1 MALYCDPISGNI
13 NKECGS
19 KRGGLIQ
26 TVYALNFSDLS
37 GTTFTS
43 SEITQID
50 TVTGTPF
57 NQIAFK
63 KNSAVM
69 NNEAVIGDN
78 NKFFNQT
85 LTLTFEGM
93 DTQTKSSFET
103 LIDGQAVF
111 IGVDYQGVAHFL
123 GRVNGAEMSEGN
135 IGTGQAAADL
145 YGGTFTFL
153 AEENEVT
160 PTVAVGTT
168 INYYDEDG
176 ITVLVK
182 TF

>member
-1 MALYCDPISGNI
+1 MALYCDPLSGNI
-13 NKECGS
+13 NKSCGS

-26 TVYALNFSDLS
+26 TVYGLNFSD
-37 GTTFTS
+37 FTGS
-43 SEITQID
+43 
-50 TVTGTPF
+50 TVTSGEIVAIGQANPF
-57 NQIAFK
+57 YQIAFK
-63 KNSAVM
+63 KNTAVM
-69 NNEAVIGDN
+69 NNEAIIGDN

-85 LTLTFEGM
+85 LALTFEGM
-93 DTQTKSSFET
+93 DTATKLSFET
-103 LIDGQAVF
+103 LIDGQAIF
-111 IGVDYQGVAHFL
+111 IGVDYQGTAHLL

-160 PTVAVGTT
+160 PTVASGTT
-168 INYYDEDG
+168 INYFGEDG
-176 ITVLVK
+176 ISIEVK